1 MLSNLT
7 MTKKLLLTIL
17 PITLVIYVATV
28 FLVYQSSKG
37 STEMLAEVAVDAIAK
52 RQATEISDY
61 FNASLY
67 SVRNTAQLL
76 GAELIDGHLQDRRIA
91 DQMIES
97 LLRSTPQA
105 TAIWWVPSG
114 SPQDQ
119 AVLWLRDDQT
129 LSPALDDQRQT
140 LLNALGQNAGERE
153 SVIPLLHLGSAGH
166 DKVVTAVLVP
176 VRDNGRVVG
185 SFGIGLDAAQLQKRV
200 SELHPLEVGLA
211 VLIANDT
218 TLVAHPDPSRVGRTQ
233 AESEGDFL
241 GDHLKVVNDAI
252 RGGIAVTLRFLSP
265 AMAEEVFMLVTPVTV
280 GDTGTPWSLGL
291 AFPSSALLGG
301 VKTLALQLVLLGG
314 FAALVLGA
322 TVFFLGRALSRPLE
336 TVVQAIQQLAS
347 GEADL
352 CLRLPARG
360 DDELA
365 TLAREFNHFL
375 SAMADLVFE
384 IKGTSLALQKTSSE
398 LQNES
403 CASGLTVDAQRDE
416 VGQLATAMQQMAA
429 TIEEVAGNAGQ
440 AAQASGEG
448 DQAIARGQT
457 TVSSLV
463 EAINLE
469 AQTLEHVCGLA
480 TQLDE
485 ASQSIGTIVA
495 VISNIADQTNLL
507 ALNAAIESARAG
519 EQGRGFAV
527 VAGEV
532 RALAQR
538 THVSTEQV
546 NRSVNLIQA
555 RTRTVVDI
563 IVQSRSASQ
572 TNVVSAREASEALQT
587 LSQVIGQMRHMS
599 QQIATATDEQ
609 ATTSELLSRSLVNIA
624 DSAESASQSARLVNQ
639 RSEDLD
645 QSATRLNALVSRFK
659 L

>member
-7 MTKKLLLTIL
+7 MTKKLLLTVL
-17 PITLVIYVATV
+17 PITLLIYVATV
-28 FLVYQSSKG
+28 LLVYQSSKA
-37 STEMLAEVAVDAIAK
+37 STEALAEVAVDAIAK

-61 FNASLY
+61 FNVSLY
-67 SVRNTAQLL
+67 SARNTARLL
-76 GAELIDGHLQDRRIA
+76 GAELIDGQLQDRRIA

-105 TAIWWVPSG
+105 TGIWWVPSG
-114 SPQDQ
+114 SPDDQ
-119 AVLWLRDDQT
+119 AVLWLRDGQS
-129 LSPALDDQRQT
+129 LNPALGDQRQA
-140 LLNALGQNAGERE
+140 LIAALGQSAGERE
-153 SVIPLLHLGSAGH
+153 NVVPLLHLRSAGE
-166 DKVVTAVLVP
+166 DKVMIAVLVP

-185 SFGIGLDAAQLQKRV
+185 SLGIGLDAAQLQKRV
-200 SELHPLEVGLA
+200 AELHPLEVGVA
-211 VLIANDT
+211 VLLANDT

-241 GDHLKVVNDAI
+241 GDHIKVATDAV
-252 RGGIAVTLRFLSP
+252 RSGVAVTLRFISP
-265 AMAEEVFMLVTPVTV
+265 AMAQEVFMLVTPVTI

-301 VKTLALQLVLLGG
+301 VKTLALQLMLLGG

-322 TVFFLGRALSRPLE
+322 TVFWLGRALSRPLDA
-336 TVVQAIQQLAS
+336 VVRAIQQLAS

-352 CLRLPARG
+352 CLRLPAKG

-384 IKGTSLALQKTSSE
+384 IKGTSLALQKTSSD
-398 LQNES
+398 LKDES
-403 CASGLTVDAQRDE
+403 STSGLTVDAQRDE
-416 VGQLATAMQQMAA
+416 VAQLATAMQQMAA

-448 DQAIARGQT
+448 DQAVARGQA
-457 TVSSLV
+457 TVSRLV
-463 EAINLE
+463 EAIHQE
-469 AQTLEHVCGLA
+469 AQTLEHVSGLA

-495 VISNIADQTNLL
+495 VINNIADQTNLL

-538 THVSTEQV
+538 THISTEQV
-546 NRSVNLIQA
+546 NGSVNLIQE
-555 RTRTVVDI
+555 RTRMVVDI
-563 IVQSRSASQ
+563 IVKSRGASHA
-572 TNVVSAREASEALQT
+572 NVVSAREASEALQT

-599 QQIATATDEQ
+599 EQIATATEEQ
-609 ATTSELLSRSLVNIA
+609 ATTSELLSRSLVTIA
-624 DSAESASQSARLVNQ
+624 DSAQSASQSARLVNQ
-639 RSEDLD
+639 RSGDLD

>member
-1 MLSNLT
+1 
-7 MTKKLLLTIL
+7 
-17 PITLVIYVATV
+17 
-28 FLVYQSSKG
+28 
-37 STEMLAEVAVDAIAK
+37 
-52 RQATEISDY
+52 
-61 FNASLY
+61 
-67 SVRNTAQLL
+67 
-76 GAELIDGHLQDRRIA
+76 
-91 DQMIES
+91 
-97 LLRSTPQA
+97 
-105 TAIWWVPSG
+105 
-114 SPQDQ
+114 
-119 AVLWLRDDQT
+119 
-129 LSPALDDQRQT
+129 
-140 LLNALGQNAGERE
+140 
-153 SVIPLLHLGSAGH
+153 
-166 DKVVTAVLVP
+166 
-176 VRDNGRVVG
+176 
-185 SFGIGLDAAQLQKRV
+185 
-200 SELHPLEVGLA
+200 
-211 VLIANDT
+211 
-218 TLVAHPDPSRVGRTQ
+218 
-233 AESEGDFL
+233 
-241 GDHLKVVNDAI
+241 
-252 RGGIAVTLRFLSP
+252 
-265 AMAEEVFMLVTPVTV
+265 
-280 GDTGTPWSLGL
+280 
-291 AFPSSALLGG
+291 
-301 VKTLALQLVLLGG
+301 
-314 FAALVLGA
+314 
-322 TVFFLGRALSRPLE
+322 
-336 TVVQAIQQLAS
+336 
-347 GEADL
+347 
-352 CLRLPARG
+352 LRLPARG

-384 IKGTSLALQKTSSE
+384 IKGTSFALQKTSSE
-398 LQNES
+398 LQEES

-440 AAQASGEG
+440 AAQATSEG
-448 DQAIARGQT
+448 DQAVARGQA

-463 EAINLE
+463 EAINLD
-469 AQTLEHVCGLA
+469 AQTLEHVSGLA
-480 TQLDE
+480 AQLDE

-538 THVSTEQV
+538 THISTEQV

-572 TNVVSAREASEALQT
+572 ANVVSAREASEALQT

>member
-7 MTKKLLLTIL
+7 MTKKLLITVL

-119 AVLWLRDDQT
+119 AVLWLRDGQM

-233 AESEGDFL
+233 TESEGDFL

-252 RGGIAVTLRFLSP
+252 RGGIAVTLRFISP

-448 DQAIARGQT
+448 DQAIARGQA

-609 ATTSELLSRSLVNIA
+609 ATTSEFLSRSLVNIA

>member
-7 MTKKLLLTIL
+7 MTKKLLITVL

-119 AVLWLRDDQT
+119 AVLWLRDGQT

-252 RGGIAVTLRFLSP
+252 RGGIAVTLRFISP

-398 LQNES
+398 LQSES

-448 DQAIARGQT
+448 DQAIARGQA

-609 ATTSELLSRSLVNIA
+609 ATTSEFLSRSLVNIA

>member
-1 MLSNLT
+1 MLSNLS
-7 MTKKLLLTIL
+7 MTKKLLLTVL
-17 PITLVIYVATV
+17 PITLLIYVATV
-28 FLVYQSSKG
+28 LLVYQSSKG
-37 STEMLAEVAVDAIAK
+37 STEKLAEVAVEAIAQ
-52 RQATEISDY
+52 RQATDISGY

-67 SVRNTAQLL
+67 SARNTAQLL
-76 GAELIDGHLQDRRIA
+76 GYELIDGQLQDRRIA

-114 SPQDQ
+114 SSQDQ
-119 AVLWLRDDQT
+119 AVLWLRDGQT
-129 LSPALDDQRQT
+129 LNPGLDDQRQA
-140 LLNALGQNAGERE
+140 LLSALGQNAGERE
-153 SVIPLLHLGSAGH
+153 SVIPLLHLSSAGG
-166 DKVVTAVLVP
+166 DRVVIAVLVP

-200 SELHPLEVGLA
+200 AELRPLEVGLA
-211 VLIANDT
+211 VLIAHDT

-241 GDHLKVVNDAI
+241 GDHLKVVTDAV
-252 RGGIAVTLRFLSP
+252 RGGVAMTLRFISP
-265 AMAEEVFMLVTPVTV
+265 AMAEEVFMLVTPVTI

-301 VKTLALQLVLLGG
+301 VKALALQLILLGG
-314 FAALVLGA
+314 FAALALGA
-322 TVFFLGRALSRPLE
+322 TVLLLGRALSRPLE
-336 TVVQAIQQLAS
+336 AVVQAIQQLAS

-375 SAMADLVFE
+375 SAMADLVLE

-398 LQNES
+398 LQEES

-448 DQAIARGQT
+448 DQAVARGQA

-463 EAINLE
+463 EAINLD
-469 AQTLEHVCGLA
+469 AQTLEHVSGLA

-538 THVSTEQV
+538 THISTEQV

-572 TNVVSAREASEALQT
+572 ANVVSAREASDALQT
-587 LSQVIGQMRHMS
+587 LSQVIGHMRHMS
-599 QQIATATDEQ
+599 QQIATATEEQ
-609 ATTSELLSRSLVNIA
+609 ATTSELLSRSLVSIA

-639 RSEDLD
+639 RSGDLD
-645 QSATRLNALVSRFK
+645 KSATRLNALVSRFK

>member
-7 MTKKLLLTIL
+7 MTKKLLITVL

-448 DQAIARGQT
+448 DQAIARGQA

>member
-7 MTKKLLLTIL
+7 MTKKLLLTVL

-37 STEMLAEVAVDAIAK
+37 STEMLAEVAVEAIAQ
-52 RQATEISDY
+52 RQATDISGY
-61 FNASLY
+61 FNAPLY
-67 SVRNTAQLL
+67 SARNTAELL
-76 GAELIDGHLQDRRIA
+76 GNELIDGQLQDRRIA

-114 SPQDQ
+114 SSQDQ
-119 AVLWLRDDQT
+119 AVLWLRDGQT
-129 LSPALDDQRQT
+129 LNPALDDQRQA
-140 LLNALGQNAGERE
+140 LLNALGQHAGERE
-153 SVIPLLHLGSAGH
+153 SVIPLLHLGSSGD
-166 DKVVTAVLVP
+166 DKVVIAVLVP

-200 SELHPLEVGLA
+200 AELRPLEVGLA
-211 VLIANDT
+211 VLIAHDT
-218 TLVAHPDPSRVGRTQ
+218 TLIAHPDPSRVGRTQ

-241 GDHLKVVNDAI
+241 GDHLKVVTDAV
-252 RGGIAVTLRFLSP
+252 RGGVAMTLRFISP
-265 AMAEEVFMLVTPVTV
+265 AMAEEVFMLVTPVTI

-301 VKTLALQLVLLGG
+301 VKALALQLILLGG
-314 FAALVLGA
+314 FAALALGS
-322 TVFFLGRALSRPLE
+322 TVFLLGRALSRPLE
-336 TVVQAIQQLAS
+336 AVVQAIQQLAS

-384 IKGTSLALQKTSSE
+384 IKGTSFALQKTSSE
-398 LQNES
+398 LQEES

-440 AAQASGEG
+440 AAQATSEG
-448 DQAIARGQT
+448 DQAVARGQA

-463 EAINLE
+463 EAINLD
-469 AQTLEHVCGLA
+469 AQTLEHVSGLA
-480 TQLDE
+480 AQLDE

-538 THVSTEQV
+538 THISTEQV

-572 TNVVSAREASEALQT
+572 ANVVSAREASEALQT

-599 QQIATATDEQ
+599 QQIATATEEQ
-609 ATTSELLSRSLVNIA
+609 ATTSELLSRSLVSIA

-639 RSEDLD
+639 RSGDLD
-645 QSATRLNALVSRFK
+645 KSATRLNALVSRFK